1 MDEKQRTKPLTCSEL
16 LARVPPIPFSG
27 SSCGG
32 TTYLRG
38 GGSSCLRRASA
49 GVVSRRH
56 RVFFVRE

>member
-1 MDEKQRTKPLTCSEL
+1 MDEKRRTRPLTCREL
-16 LARVPPIPFSG
+16 LARVPPVPFSG

-38 GGSSCLRRASA
+38 GGTPCLRRASM

-56 RVFFVRE
+56 RFFFVRE